1 MDEYKVDFQANL
13 GKVKVLNLIRDEGE
27 ITRAE
32 IIKKTRLSAPTITR
46 IIESLSQMNL
56 IKTDSLGSSIGG
68 RPPQLVQFNAKE
80 NYVIGI
86 DIDGA
91 FIRAVLSNLAGEF
104 IFEIHIPNNF
114 KQGFDEVM
122 YQVGGLIEKLSARA
136 VQKELKL
143 WGIGIAVSGMVN
155 IKSGIVEYSPIFDW
169 KNVDIPKALSK
180 YTDLKIAI
188 GNVVNLVA
196 LGELLY
202 GVGKKFSNF
211 ICLNVGY
218 GIGSGIIIDAKLFF
232 GADGI
237 AGEVGHIV
245 VDRNSK
251 RKGSEGIYG
260 TIEALSSGYA
270 IADMA
275 KEQAKLE
282 LNSLLSSL
290 DSSKIDAK
298 CVFNAAK
305 NGDQLSKEIIDTAT
319 GYLSMGI
326 DTLIKLF
333 NTECVVIYGE
343 LMEYNNSM
351 LDDISNNLI
360 QYSMPA
366 LNRSVPLVASSFG
379 ENAALMGS
387 FSLILEKI
395 LQLEI
400 Q

>member
-1 MDEYKVDFQANL
+1 MIEEDKFDFQVNL
-13 GKVKVLNLIRDEGE
+13 SKIKVLTLIRDEGE
-27 ITRAE
+27 ITRSE
-32 IIKKTRLSAPTITR
+32 IIKKTKLSAPTVTR
-46 IIESLSQMNL
+46 IIENLSQLNL

-104 IFEIHIPNNF
+104 TFEIHIPNNF
-114 KQGFDEVM
+114 KQGFDAVM

-136 VQKELKL
+136 IQKNLRL

-155 IKSGIVEYSPIFDW
+155 KNSGIVEYSPIFDW
-169 KNVDIPKALSK
+169 KNVDIPKALSN
-180 YTDLKIAI
+180 YTDLKIEI

-202 GVGKKFSNF
+202 GVGKKSSNF
-211 ICLNVGY
+211 ICINVGY
-218 GIGSGIIIDAKLFF
+218 GIGSGIIVDGKLFF

-275 KEQAKLE
+275 KEQAQFE
-282 LNSLLSSL
+282 TSSILNSM

-305 NGDQLSKEIIDTAT
+305 NGDQLSKEIIDMAS
-319 GYLSMGI
+319 GYLSIGI

-333 NTECVVIYGE
+333 NTEYVVIYGE
-343 LMEYNNSM
+343 LMEYNNS
-351 LDDISNNLI
+351 LIDEIGNNLK
-360 QYSMPA
+360 QYAMSA
-366 LNRSVPLVASSFG
+366 LNRTVPLVSSSFG

-395 LQLEI
+395 LQLDI
-400 Q
+400 

>member
-1 MDEYKVDFQANL
+1 M
-13 GKVKVLNLIRDEGE
+13 
-27 ITRAE
+27 
-32 IIKKTRLSAPTITR
+32 
-46 IIESLSQMNL
+46 
-56 IKTDSLGSSIGG
+56 
-68 RPPQLVQFNAKE
+68 
-80 NYVIGI
+80 
-86 DIDGA
+86 
-91 FIRAVLSNLAGEF
+91 SNLAGEF
-104 IFEIHIPNNF
+104 IFEIHMPNNF

-122 YQVGGLIEKLSARA
+122 YQVGSLIEKLSVRA
-136 VQKELKL
+136 FQKNLRL

-155 IKSGIVEYSPIFDW
+155 KNSGIVEYSPIFDW

-211 ICLNVGY
+211 ICINVGY
-218 GIGSGIIIDAKLFF
+218 GIGSGIINDGKLLF
-232 GADGI
+232 GVDGI

-275 KEQAKLE
+275 KEQAQFKP
-282 LNSLLSSL
+282 NSVLSTM

-298 CVFNAAK
+298 CVFDAAK
-305 NGDQLSKEIIDTAT
+305 NGDQLSKEIIDTAS

-343 LMEYNNSM
+343 LMAYRPTL
-351 LDDISNNLI
+351 LDDINKNLKSF
-360 QYSMPA
+360 SMTA
-366 LNRSVPLVASSFG
+366 LIRTVPLVSSSFG

>member
-1 MDEYKVDFQANL
+1 M
-13 GKVKVLNLIRDEGE
+13 
-27 ITRAE
+27 
-32 IIKKTRLSAPTITR
+32 
-46 IIESLSQMNL
+46 
-56 IKTDSLGSSIGG
+56 GSSIGG

-104 IFEIHIPNNF
+104 IFEIQIPNNF

-122 YQVGGLIEKLSARA
+122 NQVGNLIEKLSARA
-136 VQKELKL
+136 SQKNLKL

-155 IKSGIVEYSPIFDW
+155 KNSGIVEYSPIFDW

-180 YTDLKIAI
+180 YTDLKITI

-202 GVGKKFSNF
+202 GVGKKFLNF
-211 ICLNVGY
+211 ICINVGY
-218 GIGSGIIIDAKLFF
+218 GIGSGIIIDGKLLF
-232 GADGI
+232 GVDGI

-251 RKGSEGIYG
+251 RIGSEGIYG

-275 KEQAKLE
+275 KEQAQFDPNSI
-282 LNSLLSSL
+282 LNTI
-290 DSSKIDAK
+290 DSDKIDAK
-298 CVFNAAK
+298 YVFNAAK
-305 NGDQLSKEIIDTAT
+305 NGDQVSKEIIKTAS
-319 GYLSMGI
+319 GYLSIGI

-333 NTECVVIYGE
+333 NPECVVIYGE
-343 LMEYNNSM
+343 LIEYDNS
-351 LDDISNNLI
+351 LINDINNNLK
-360 QYSMPA
+360 QYSMNA
-366 LNRSVPLVASSFG
+366 LNRTVPLVSSSFG

-387 FSLILEKI
+387 FSSILEKI

>member
-1 MDEYKVDFQANL
+1 MDEGKINFQVNL
-13 GKVKVLNLIRDEGE
+13 GKIKVLNFIRDEGE

-32 IIKKTRLSAPTITR
+32 IIKKTKLSAPTVTR
-46 IIESLSQMNL
+46 IIENLNQSSL

-104 IFEIHIPNNF
+104 IFEIQIPNNF

-122 YQVGGLIEKLSARA
+122 NQVGNLIEKLSARA
-136 VQKELKL
+136 SQKNLKL

-155 IKSGIVEYSPIFDW
+155 KNSGIVEYSPIFDW

-180 YTDLKIAI
+180 YTDLKITI

-202 GVGKKFSNF
+202 GVGKKFLNF
-211 ICLNVGY
+211 ICINVGY
-218 GIGSGIIIDAKLFF
+218 GIGSGIIIDGKLLF
-232 GADGI
+232 GVDGI

-251 RKGSEGIYG
+251 RIGSEGIYG

-275 KEQAKLE
+275 KEQAQFD
-282 LNSLLSSL
+282 LNSVLNTI
-290 DSSKIDAK
+290 DSDKIDAK
-298 CVFNAAK
+298 YVFNAAK
-305 NGDQLSKEIIDTAT
+305 NGDQVSKEIIKTAS
-319 GYLSMGI
+319 GYLSIGI

-333 NTECVVIYGE
+333 NPECVVIYGE
-343 LMEYNNSM
+343 LIEYDNS
-351 LDDISNNLI
+351 LINDINNNLK
-360 QYSMPA
+360 QYSMNA
-366 LNRSVPLVASSFG
+366 LNRTVPLVSSSFG

-387 FSLILEKI
+387 FSSILEKI

>member
-1 MDEYKVDFQANL
+1 MEEDKFDFQVNL
-13 GKVKVLNLIRDEGE
+13 GKIKVLNFIRDEGE

-32 IIKKTRLSAPTITR
+32 IIKKTKLSAPTVTR
-46 IIESLSQMNL
+46 IIENLSQLNL

-86 DIDGA
+86 DIDGN

-104 IFEIHIPNNF
+104 IFEIQIPNNF

-136 VQKELKL
+136 TQKNLKL

-155 IKSGIVEYSPIFDW
+155 KNSGIVEYSPIFDW

-211 ICLNVGY
+211 ICINVGY
-218 GIGSGIIIDAKLFF
+218 GIGSGIITDEKLFF

-275 KEQAKLE
+275 KEQAQFE
-282 LNSLLSSL
+282 PNSVLNTM

-298 CVFNAAK
+298 NVFNAAK

-319 GYLSMGI
+319 GYLSIGI

-343 LMEYNNSM
+343 LIEYDNS
-351 LDDISNNLI
+351 LIDNINDNLK
-360 QYSMPA
+360 QYSMNA
-366 LNRSVPLVASSFG
+366 LNRTLPLVSSSFG

>member
-1 MDEYKVDFQANL
+1 MEEDKFDFQVNL
-13 GKVKVLNLIRDEGE
+13 GKIKVLNVIRNEGE

-32 IIKKTRLSAPTITR
+32 IIKKTKLSAPTVTR
-46 IIESLSQMNL
+46 IIENLSQLSL
-56 IKTDSLGSSIGG
+56 IKIETLGPSIGG
-68 RPPQLVQFNAKE
+68 RRPQLVQFNAKE
-80 NYVIGI
+80 NYVVGI

-104 IFEIHIPNNF
+104 IFEIQIPNNF

-122 YQVGGLIEKLSARA
+122 YQVGGLIAKLSARA
-136 VQKELKL
+136 SQKNLKL

-155 IKSGIVEYSPIFDW
+155 KNSGIVEYSPIFDW
-169 KNVDIPKALSK
+169 KNVDIPKALLK

-211 ICLNVGY
+211 ICINVGY
-218 GIGSGIIIDAKLFF
+218 GIGSGIIVDGKLLF
-232 GADGI
+232 GVDGI

-275 KEQAKLE
+275 KEQAQFE
-282 LNSLLSSL
+282 PNSVLSTMVSTT
-290 DSSKIDAK
+290 IDAK
-298 CVFNAAK
+298 YVFDAAK

-343 LMEYNNSM
+343 LIEYDNCLIDN
-351 LDDISNNLI
+351 INNNLK
-360 QYSMPA
+360 QYAMNA
-366 LNRSVPLVASSFG
+366 LNRTVPLVSSSFG